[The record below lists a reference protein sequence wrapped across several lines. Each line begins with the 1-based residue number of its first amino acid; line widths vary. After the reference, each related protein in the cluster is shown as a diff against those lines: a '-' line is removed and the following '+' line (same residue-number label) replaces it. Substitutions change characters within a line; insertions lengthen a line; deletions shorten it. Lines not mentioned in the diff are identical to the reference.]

1 VFAGKKHSAW
11 PFGART
17 RLIVWLLIAG
27 VLWVE
32 FLFFLQYRDGMKRGY
47 TDFAVFYTAGTI
59 LRQGLRHQL
68 YDRQVQFQ
76 AQESFNGH
84 LAFRRGPLPFI
95 HPPFEAPLFEPLSYL
110 RYPQAF
116 LVWDLLT
123 AVMLFAAAAVLRRS
137 VDALRPISTWK
148 LAVASFAFYPVFTC
162 FMQGQDSILQLL
174 LCAAAFSALR
184 KNHELQAGCW
194 LALAAFKLQFML
206 PLVMLLFLW
215 RRRRMVWGFAA
226 VGVILL
232 LVSLAV
238 VGEGELLRYPHFAA
252 TVVETPSIGGV
263 PLALLPN
270 LHGLATGWP
279 QPFSGSTGIILAI
292 VASVL
297 LFGFAAWAGG
307 SGTIRGDLRLQF
319 SLAVVV
325 SVLIAWQTNAHDLS
339 LLVLPLVLLA
349 DYCLQRRTGR
359 LRFALLYPVYPLLL
373 SPVWMWLWLGVAK
386 VNLVAIPMLAWV
398 LVIGRELLRN
408 SKPAPGR
415 GSELLELSSEKAF

>member
-1 VFAGKKHSAW
+1 MFAGKKHSAW

-238 VGEGELLRYPHFAA
+238 VGEGELLRYPHSWWRRPA
-252 TVVETPSIGGV
+252 
-263 PLALLPN
+263 LAECPWLCCP
-270 LHGLATGWP
+270 TCM
-279 QPFSGSTGIILAI
+279 
-292 VASVL
+292 
-297 LFGFAAWAGG
+297 
-307 SGTIRGDLRLQF
+307 
-319 SLAVVV
+319 
-325 SVLIAWQTNAHDLS
+325 AWQP
-339 LLVLPLVLLA
+339 V
-349 DYCLQRRTGR
+349 GR
-359 LRFALLYPVYPLLL
+359 
-373 SPVWMWLWLGVAK
+373 
-386 VNLVAIPMLAWV
+386 NLFLD
-398 LVIGRELLRN
+398 R
-408 SKPAPGR
+408 
-415 GSELLELSSEKAF
+415 LELSWRLWRPYFYLASPLGRADRVRSGATCVCNFHWPL